1 MNSNAKKDK
10 AMRRLT
16 PEQRDIKRD
25 KATIRQEV
33 ATLRS
38 PATTAAEKEKA
49 TQTIALTVLHGTK
62 LSASGDTPKL
72 LADLAATLDPG
83 SVALSGVDVAIQNA
97 AAKLDIPKS
106 ELDAIPEVVKQ
117 RLDKLV

>member
-1 MNSNAKKDK
+1 MNSNAKRYKTMPRPTPAQKELRHDK
-10 AMRRLT
+10 AV
-16 PEQRDIKRD
+16 
-25 KATIRQEV
+25 IRAEV
-33 ATLRS
+33 AILRN
-38 PATTAAEKEKA
+38 PGTNEAAKA
-49 TQTIALTVLHGTK
+49 KAVETISRTVLHGTK

-83 SVALSGVDVAIQNA
+83 SVALSGVDVAIENA

-106 ELDAIPEVVKQ
+106 ELDTIPEVVKQ

>member
-1 MNSNAKKDK
+1 MP
-10 AMRRLT
+10 RLT
-16 PEQRDIKRD
+16 PKQKELQRD
-25 KATIRQEV
+25 KAVIRSEV

-38 PATTAAEKEKA
+38 PATTAAEKERA
-49 TQTIALTVLHGTK
+49 TRTIALTVLHGTK

-72 LADLAATLDPG
+72 LADLASALDPG
-83 SVALSGVDVAIQNA
+83 SVALSGVDVAIENA

-106 ELDAIPEVVKQ
+106 ELDTIPEVVKQ

>member
-33 ATLRS
+33 AILRN
-38 PATTAAEKEKA
+38 PGTNEAAKA
-49 TQTIALTVLHGTK
+49 SAVETISRTVLHGTK
-62 LSASGDTPKL
+62 LTASGDTPKL

-83 SVALSGVDVAIQNA
+83 SVALSGVDVAIENA
-97 AAKLDIPKS
+97 AAKLDIPKA
-106 ELDAIPEVVKQ
+106 EIDAIPEVVKE